1 MAAHPDTTP
10 SAPFPGP
17 VTADD
22 VAEAVRLTVA
32 ALRPAA
38 AADWDAPAGTLTWT
52 CWETGEHLADDLF
65 FYAAGIGS
73 LNPRTEPGD
82 GFGGDRRRPEGPL
95 NVVTADRAAGAEALF
110 QVLEDCG
117 GLLAAVVRA
126 TPPEARSHHVHGVS
140 DPEGFA
146 AMGVVETLVHAH
158 DMARGL
164 GVPFDAPAALCAR
177 SLRRLFPDVPHDTPP
192 WPTLLWATGR
202 GDLPGRTRRTAWRW
216 YGAPGAT

>member
-1 MAAHPDTTP
+1 MSSH
-10 SAPFPGP
+10 PGP

-22 VAEAVRLTVA
+22 VAAAVRASVT

-38 AADWDAPAGTLTWT
+38 TADWDAPAGSLTWT

-73 LNPRTEPGD
+73 LTPRAESADTY
-82 GFGGDRRRPEGPL
+82 GGDRRRPEGPL
-95 NVVTADRAAGAEALF
+95 NVITADREAGAEGLF
-110 QVLEDCG
+110 QVLEDCAG
-117 GLLAAVVRA
+117 VLAAVVRA
-126 TPPEARSHHVHGVS
+126 TPPETRSYHGFGVS

-146 AMGVVETLVHAH
+146 AMGVVETLVHTH
-158 DMARGL
+158 DLALGL
-164 GVPFDAPAALCAR
+164 GVPFEAPDALCAR
-177 SLRRLFPDVPHDTPP
+177 VLHRLFPDVPGDTPP

-202 GDLPGRTRRTAWRW
+202 GELPGHARRTSWRW